1 MSMHVDRDTVNYD
14 EPSVFTVDSLV
25 EAAIAQKGLRKT
37 PVPPLCLLDP
47 DGDLVRYLTLRG
59 EGHRSDTWPCYHS
72 DLHLFTREGQQIGVV
87 GCAVGA
93 PYAVLVAE
101 ELFYLGCETLVS
113 ITSAGLLDDSLT
125 PPFFV
130 LIEHAIRDEGTSH
143 HYLPADTSVGVDGEV
158 AHSIDGA
165 LRSLQ
170 IGKATAWTT
179 DAPFRETPSR
189 IALMKSRGAAVV
201 EMEAAALYAVATARR
216 KRVICFAHV
225 TNRLATAED
234 DFDKG
239 EDNSSEKMI
248 EIATSL
254 WRSLHR
260 DACRSPLSCK
270 ERGRG

>member
-1 MSMHVDRDTVNYD
+1 MKAHFYREQANYD

-47 DGDLVRYLTLRG
+47 DGDLVRYLKLKG
-59 EGHRSDTWPCYHS
+59 EGRRSETWPCYHS
-72 DLHLFTREGQQIGVV
+72 DLYLVTREGQEIGVV

-93 PYAVLVAE
+93 PYAVLIAE
-101 ELFYLGCETLVS
+101 ELFYLGCETLIS

-130 LIEHAIRDEGTSH
+130 LIERAIRDEGASD
-143 HYLPADTSVGVDGEV
+143 HYLPPDQPAALAAEVRAALADTLAGLG
-158 AHSIDGA
+158 IGA
-165 LRSLQ
+165 VV
-170 IGKATAWTT
+170 AWTT

-189 IALMKSRGAAVV
+189 IALMKSLGAGVV
-201 EMEAAALYAVATARR
+201 EMEAAALYAFATARD

-225 TNRLATAED
+225 TNRLATATD

-248 EIATSL
+248 ELALRTEGSL
-254 WRSLHR
+254 
-260 DACRSPLSCK
+260 
-270 ERGRG
+270 RGEAAP